1 MTNRQTQMDRATFI
15 RQAGGMLAVALVTP
29 LSLDKLAPAASLEHP
44 EPREGITGE
53 RVLTAEA
60 LGRFA
65 NRTKVMECYDGA
77 RAHPA
82 IFDGVACACSCG
94 GKKAEHRSLL
104 VCFETMQATGCGA
117 CTEEAEVV
125 LKALKEGKSLADVRL
140 AVDKWNS

>member
-1 MTNRQTQMDRATFI
+1 MTRRVTQMDRATFI
-15 RQAGGMLAVALVTP
+15 RQAGGMLAVALVAP
-29 LSLDKLAPAASLEHP
+29 VRLDRLAPAASLEHP

-125 LKALKEGKSLADVRL
+125 LKALEEGKSLADVRA